1 MSTLNM
7 VIRSTAFAAL
17 ALTLAGC
24 GEQAPGRAAAPPA
37 GPVEVGVVEIAPR
50 RLEVSTELPGRTAP
64 YRVAEIRPQV
74 SGIILKRLFEEGST
88 VTAGQQLYQIDPA
101 PHEAALQRARADLAQ
116 AEANLLAVRA
126 RADRY
131 RELVKRST
139 VSQQAYDDAIAALG
153 QAEAQRAASR
163 AAVETA
169 EINLGYTRVFSPIS
183 GLIGKS
189 SVTEGA
195 LVTANQ
201 GAALATVQ
209 QIDPIYVDISQS
221 VEQLMQLRR
230 DVAEGR
236 IETVEGRAPVTL
248 EIQDHTY
255 AHAGELQFADV
266 TVNPGTSSVQLRA
279 VVPNPGRELLPGLFV
294 RARVAQGARENAI
307 LVSQRAVTR
316 RPDGGAQV
324 WVVGADGKVN
334 PRPVRTALAAGTDW
348 LVTEGL
354 SPGERIVVDGFQRIR
369 PGTEVKPVPV
379 DAKPELAA
387 GPQPPAP
394 R

>member
-1 MSTLNM
+1 MSTSNVMARFVGL
-7 VIRSTAFAAL
+7 AAL
-17 ALTLAGC
+17 AALLSGC
-24 GEQAPGRAAAPPA
+24 GEQEQTQAGAPPA
-37 GPVEVGVVEIAPR
+37 GPVEVGVVEIQPR

-64 YRVAEIRPQV
+64 FRVAEIRPQV

-88 VTAGQQLYQIDPA
+88 VKEGQQLYQIDPA
-101 PHEAALQRARADLAQ
+101 PYEAALQSAKADLAQ
-116 AEANLLAVRA
+116 AEANLKAVRA
-126 RADRY
+126 RATRY
-131 RELVKRST
+131 EELVKRSN

-153 QAEAQRAASR
+153 QAEAQELAAR

-169 EINLGYTRVFSPIS
+169 TINLEYTRVYSPIS

-201 GAALATVQ
+201 ATALATVQ
-209 QIDPIYVDISQS
+209 QIDPIYVDINQS

-230 DVAEGR
+230 DAAEGR

-248 EIQDHTY
+248 DIQGRPYPHK
-255 AHAGELQFADV
+255 GELQFADV

-279 VVPNPGRELLPGLFV
+279 VVPNPNHELLPGLFL
-294 RARVAQGARENAI
+294 RARVAQGERENAI

-316 RPDGGAQV
+316 TPDGGAQV
-324 WVVGADGKVN
+324 WIVNPDGTVA
-334 PRPVRTALAAGTDW
+334 PRPVKTELAAGTDW

-354 SPGERIVVDGFQRIR
+354 NPGERVVVDGLQKIQ
-369 PGTEVKPVPV
+369 PGAPVKPVPV
-379 DAKPELAA
+379 G
-387 GPQPPAP
+387 GPQVAGREPQPAAAQ
-394 R
+394 